1 MYKLVVFVP
10 DEAKESLKEA
20 LFAEGAGAQGAY
32 SHCSWEC
39 LGVGLLRQLIKPTN
53 WFHWYD
59 RAG

>member
-20 LFAEGAGAQGAY
+20 LFAEGAGAQGLQ
-32 SHCSWEC
+32 S
-39 LGVGLLRQLIKPTN
+39 LLMGVSRCWPVFATLIKPTQ